1 MILKGIKKASKLV
14 FQGDGSKLYKVA
26 FWILVSIFVLQAL
39 FPVYW
44 LFMSSVKPPSELYSR
59 IQHLIPRSID
69 LSPYIIKIWKFMD
82 FERYLLNSVIIS
94 GSTTIIILFAGS
106 LAGYV
111 FGRARLKGKMIIML
125 TILGLSMFPQVSFL
139 FPLFE
144 MFSRWGLL
152 DTHLAMILPDSAYLL
167 PIAVWALQ
175 AFYKQIPQD
184 LEKAARVEGCTRIE
198 ALWKVIVPLA
208 LPGFISVGL
217 MTFIMTYNEFFF
229 SNLFSHTKASQP
241 APIGIFRFAVGY
253 YQPWDLVTAASVVS
267 MIPILLVIL
276 LAQKQIIRGLVAR
289 SRE

>member
-1 MILKGIKKASKLV
+1 MILERIKAARRLI
-14 FQGDGSKLYKVA
+14 FRGDGSKLYRVA
-26 FWILVSIFVLQAL
+26 FWTLVSIFVLQAL

-44 LFMSSVKPPSELYSR
+44 LFVSSVKHPSELYNR
-59 IQHLIPRSID
+59 IQYLIPRNID
-69 LSPYIIKIWKFMD
+69 LTPYLGIWRFMN

-94 GSTTIIILFAGS
+94 GSTTIIILVVGS

-111 FGRARLKGKMIIML
+111 FGRARLKGKMFIML
-125 TILGLSMFPQVSFL
+125 MILGLSMFPQVSFL

-144 MFSRWGLL
+144 AFSRWGLL

-184 LEKAARVEGCTRIE
+184 VEKAARVEGCTRIE
-198 ALWKVIVPLA
+198 ALWRIIVPLA

-217 MTFIMTYNEFFF
+217 MIFILTYNEFFF
-229 SNLFSHTKASQP
+229 ANMFSHTEASQP

-253 YQPWDLVTAASVVS
+253 YQPWDLVTSASVVS

-289 SRE
+289 TGG

>member
-1 MILKGIKKASKLV
+1 MISGEVKKGIKLLA
-14 FQGDGSKLYKVA
+14 QGDESNLYRIG
-26 FWILVSIFVLQAL
+26 FWVLVSIFVLQAL

-44 LFMSSVKPPSELYSR
+44 LFASSLKSSSELYSH
-59 IQHLIPRSID
+59 IQHLIPRSVD
-69 LSPYIIKIWKFMD
+69 FAPYVKMWEFMN
-82 FERYLLNSVIIS
+82 FERYLLNSLIIS
-94 GSTTIIILFAGS
+94 GSTTIIILFVGS

-111 FGRARLKGKMIIML
+111 FGRARLKGKMLIML
-125 TILGLSMFPQVSFL
+125 MILGLSMFPQVSFL

-144 MFSRWGLL
+144 MFAKWNLL

-175 AFYKQIPQD
+175 AFYRQIPQD
-184 LEKAARVEGCTRIE
+184 LEKAARIEGCTRIE
-198 ALWKVIVPLA
+198 ALWKIIVPLA

-217 MTFIMTYNEFFF
+217 MVFILTYNEFFF
-229 SNLFSHTKASQP
+229 ANMFSRTEASQP

-289 SRE
+289 TGK

>member
-1 MILKGIKKASKLV
+1 MILEEIKRGGKLLLR
-14 FQGDGSKLYKVA
+14 GDGSKFYKVG
-26 FWILVSIFVLQAL
+26 FWMLVSIFVLQAL

-44 LFMSSVKPPSELYSR
+44 LFVSSVKSSSELYSR
-59 IQHLIPRSID
+59 VQHLIPRSVD
-69 LSPYIIKIWKFMD
+69 LSPYIKIWRFMN

-94 GSTTIIILFAGS
+94 GSTTIIILFVGS

-111 FGRARLKGKMIIML
+111 FGRARLKGKMLIML
-125 TILGLSMFPQVSFL
+125 MILGLSMFPQVSFL

-144 MFSRWGLL
+144 MFARWGLL

-175 AFYKQIPQD
+175 AFYRQIPQD
-184 LEKAARVEGCTRIE
+184 LEKAARVEGCTRVE

-217 MTFIMTYNEFFF
+217 MVFILTYNEFFF
-229 SNLFSHTKASQP
+229 ANMFSRTEASQP

-253 YQPWDLVTAASVVS
+253 YQPWDMVTAASIVS

-289 SRE
+289 TGE